1 MERELILT
9 YFRKPYSDEEGELF
23 SASDILE
30 QIGGRLACKMSLR
43 KITKIMRSLGF
54 EELRTRKKK
63 GWKCVLLNYEE
74 VRRQRRL
81 DAMAPPDFSELPDA
95 SVLEDY
101 DKADVSRSSVGDA
114 GVTGKNGADGT
125 LNDFDK
131 RDVFDQ
137 LE

>member
-1 MERELILT
+1 
-9 YFRKPYSDEEGELF
+9 
-23 SASDILE
+23 
-30 QIGGRLACKMSLR
+30 MSLR
-43 KITKIMRSLGF
+43 KIAETMRSLGF
-54 EELRTRKKK
+54 EEQRTRKKK

-101 DKADVSRSSVGDA
+101 DKADVGRSSVNDVGD
-114 GVTGKNGADGT
+114 TGENGANGT
-125 LNDFDK
+125 LNDFNK